1 MTALK
6 KALARSFMGIASY
19 NKVEGSCS
27 SLSDE
32 ELMIRYQAGDET
44 AFEEIY
50 ARYSKKIYGFLMRRL
65 TNPETSADLFQETF
79 LRLHRGRSLYRPKMP
94 FKTWLYTIANNLVRD
109 SLRAKGRSKVARAA
123 ENNENSVEAAVPDGS
138 YKLQSFKEAFAGLTD
153 DQKEA
158 LVLSRFEGMK
168 YDEIGRVM
176 GRSTEAVNQLV
187 QRAMRHLRECADDS

>member
-1 MTALK
+1 MATLK
-6 KALARSFMGIASY
+6 KTLARSFLSAVSY
-19 NKVEGSCS
+19 YETEASCS
-27 SLSDE
+27 SFSDE
-32 ELMIRYQAGDET
+32 KLMIRYQAGEEA
-44 AFEEIY
+44 AFEELY

-65 TNPETSADLFQETF
+65 TNPETSAELFQETF
-79 LRLHRGRSLYRPKMP
+79 LRLHRGRSLYRPERP
-94 FKTWLYTIANNLVRD
+94 FKTWLYTIANNLLRD
-109 SLRAKGRSKVARAA
+109 KFKAKEPKIARAREGN
-123 ENNENSVEAAVPDGS
+123 ENNVEAAVPDGS

-187 QRAMRHLRECADDS
+187 QRAMRHLRECADES